1 MNTRLGDDTET
12 VLSDPL
18 SEVTRRERRSL
29 LGLSAI
35 GLAMA
40 WTRFLPSEISAMSFK
55 FDAQNKAKLMLLIAG
70 VIIYYLIA
78 FILYFRSDR
87 LRWKIELKR
96 AEENADRQADDLTQ
110 GSSDEYDHA
119 EKKRRLDLH
128 TGLYKIGKVR
138 GFFEFYFP
146 IVIAVVTIMWLAV
159 TARQIND
166 LDPMP
171 KINLPGCYQLQTI
184 KGKVYKVNTC
194 TGIVEEYILQ
204 HAPGVGH

>member
-70 VIIYYLIA
+70 VIIYYLTA

-96 AEENADRQADDLTQ
+96 AEENAARQANDLTQ
-110 GSSDEYDHA
+110 GSSDEHDHA
-119 EKKRRLDLH
+119 EQKRRLDLYS
-128 TGLYKIGKVR
+128 GLYESGKVR

-146 IVIAVVTIMWLAV
+146 IAIAVVTIVFLGYASN
-159 TARQIND
+159 RIK
-166 LDPMP
+166 DPDFMS
-171 KINLPGCYQLQTI
+171 KIKPPGCYQLQAV

-194 TGIVEEYILQ
+194 TGSVEEYILQ
-204 HAPGVGH
+204 HAPGGGR